1 MLDAIK
7 SLIDSGLI
15 NEDVSTELNEAWDQ
29 RLTEAREEVRAE
41 LREEFAQR
49 YEHDKSVMVEALD
62 RMVSEDLNTEIQ
74 ALAEEKA
81 ALAED
86 RVKFQTKMLEGAGK
100 FNNFMTSKLA
110 EEISELRKDRA
121 IQSEGFAKLENFV
134 VKALAKEINEFAQ
147 DKRDLVESKVRLV
160 AEAKEKLEAL
170 KESFVAD
177 NAAKVKG
184 VVAKHLSNELSA
196 LHEDIKVARENNF
209 GRRIFEAYAAEFG
222 STLLNEN
229 AEIKRLHSEIEAK
242 DAKLAEAVEMTT
254 KAKTLV
260 ESKNTELKMIK
271 EANARTAIMDELLTP
286 LNESKATVMRSLLEN
301 VQTNR
306 LQSVFDK
313 YLPAVLANKDVTA
326 EAPAKKTVI
335 SESKE
340 VTGDKK
346 SVTTAKV
353 DNDDNSNII
362 AMKKLAGL

>member
-15 NEDVSTELNEAWDQ
+15 NEDVSSELNEAWDKK
-29 RLTEAREEVRAE
+29 LTEAREEVRAE

-62 RMVSEDLNTEIQ
+62 RMVSEGLTKEIE
-74 ALAEEKA
+74 AVAEEKKQ
-81 ALAED
+81 LAED

-134 VKALAKEINEFAQ
+134 MKALAKEINEFAQ

-160 AEAKEKLEAL
+160 AEAKEKLENL
-170 KESFVAD
+170 KESFVAE

-222 STLLNEN
+222 ATHLNEN

-242 DAKLAEAVEMTT
+242 DAKLAEAVEITT
-254 KAKTLV
+254 KAKALV
-260 ESKNTELKMIK
+260 ESKNTELKMIT
-271 EANARTAIMDELLTP
+271 EANNRSKIMDELLTP
-286 LNESKATVMRSLLEN
+286 LNESKAEVMRSLLEN
-301 VQTNR
+301 VQTTR

-313 YLPAVLANKDVTA
+313 YLPAVLANKDVAA
-326 EAPAKKTVI
+326 EAPAKKAVL

-346 SVTTAKV
+346 SVTTAEVK
-353 DNDDNSNII
+353 DNTNII
-362 AMKKLAGL
+362 NIKKLAGL

>member
-1 MLDAIK
+1 
-7 SLIDSGLI
+7 
-15 NEDVSTELNEAWDQ
+15 
-29 RLTEAREEVRAE
+29 
-41 LREEFAQR
+41 
-49 YEHDKSVMVEALD
+49 
-62 RMVSEDLNTEIQ
+62 
-74 ALAEEKA
+74 
-81 ALAED
+81 
-86 RVKFQTKMLEGAGK
+86 
-100 FNNFMTSKLA
+100 MTNKLA
-110 EEISELRKDRA
+110 EEITELRKDRA
-121 IQSEGFAKLENFV
+121 IQSEGFSKLEKFV
-134 VKALAKEINEFAQ
+134 MEALAKEITEFAQ

-160 AEAKEKLEAL
+160 AEAKEKLENL
-170 KESFVAD
+170 KKSFVAE

-313 YLPAVLANKDVTA
+313 YLPAVLANKEVTA
-326 EAPAKKTVI
+326 EAPVAKKAVI

-346 SVTTAKV
+346 SVTTAEVK
-353 DNDDNSNII
+353 DDTNII
-362 AMKKLAGL
+362 NIKKLAGL

>member
-15 NEDVSTELNEAWDQ
+15 NEDVSTELNEAWDKK
-29 RLTEAREEVRAE
+29 LTEAREEVRAE

-62 RMVSEDLNTEIQ
+62 RMVSEGLTKEIE
-74 ALAEEKA
+74 AVAEEKKQ
-81 ALAED
+81 LAED

-100 FNNFMTSKLA
+100 FNNFMTNKLA
-110 EEISELRKDRA
+110 EEITELRKDRA
-121 IQSEGFAKLENFV
+121 IQSEGFSKLEKFV
-134 VKALAKEINEFAQ
+134 MEALAKEISEFAQ

-160 AEAKEKLEAL
+160 AEAKEKLENL
-170 KESFVAD
+170 KESFVAE

-229 AEIKRLHSEIEAK
+229 AEIKRLHADIEAK
-242 DAKLAEAVEMTT
+242 DKKLAEAVEVTT
-254 KAKTLV
+254 KAKALV

-271 EANARTAIMDELLTP
+271 EANARTEIMDELLTP
-286 LNESKATVMRSLLEN
+286 LNESKAEVMRSLLEN

-313 YLPAVLANKDVTA
+313 YLPAVLANKEVTA

-340 VTGDKK
+340 VTGNKK